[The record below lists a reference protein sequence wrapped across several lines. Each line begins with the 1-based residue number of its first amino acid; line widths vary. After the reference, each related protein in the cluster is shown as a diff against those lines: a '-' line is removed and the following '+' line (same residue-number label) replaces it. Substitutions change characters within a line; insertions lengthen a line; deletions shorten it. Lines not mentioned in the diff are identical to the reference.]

1 MNALCVRSRWG
12 PVRVATELG
21 LLRLCQRS
29 SLFSNFFST
38 LSDQSRC
45 WTTVRIDCG
54 VSGHIIIDFFNQQ
67 LLREDPT
74 APLVVYLPPTGIRHS
89 KHQPP
94 IPSYLLSSSTVL
106 ARINYRWNIPSAYS
120 LGASDNHPFPVPLH
134 DTVRG
139 WSHITERLVSS
150 YQSFELSAE
159 PIAQTS
165 ELDASHLPVKTGYPV
180 QRPVFIYGTFLG
192 GTLATSL
199 ALTENY
205 VLRENPFRIRG
216 LIAKNA
222 VFDWVSI
229 VTDAFSRSIPR
240 TLPKTPQ
247 NSQYTWNESDLIRL
261 RKKLFTKPNRCFD
274 AFASPML
281 FFRTAGVPPPC
292 NWTESYKSSYPLSSE
307 GERSKNNPSKDE
319 VRSKLP
325 DRLNSRYWFGFED
338 FDPPKPKFPYKVSNF
353 ELAYKRAYLF
363 YPQASPWLEIPS
375 VLILSN
381 NQRIKSNNQDPTEE
395 IKDFQETSM
404 EINTMRQS
412 KIMVNLIKRQSGF
425 KIDNNDQMV
434 NNGDIQMHE
443 IDDDY
448 EAESEAVKQWME
460 TRLK

>member
-1 MNALCVRSRWG
+1 MYALCVRPRWG
-12 PVRVATELG
+12 PVRVATTIG

-29 SLFSNFFST
+29 SLFSKFSST

-45 WTTVRIDCG
+45 WTTVRVDCG
-54 VSGHIIIDFFNQQ
+54 VSGHIIIDFFNQH

-106 ARINYRWNIPSAYS
+106 ARINYRWNIPNANSF
-120 LGASDNHPFPVPLH
+120 GASDNHPFPVPLH

-139 WSHITERLVSS
+139 WSYITEKLVSS
-150 YQSFELSAE
+150 YQSLEMSSE
-159 PIAQTS
+159 SIAQTS
-165 ELDASHLPVKTGYPV
+165 DLDASHLPVKTGYPV
-180 QRPVFIYGTFLG
+180 QRPIFIYGTFLG

-205 VLRENPFRIRG
+205 VLREKPFRIRG

-240 TLPKTPQ
+240 TSPNTLQ
-247 NSQYTWNESDLIRL
+247 NSQYIWNESDLIRL

-292 NWTESYKSSYPLSSE
+292 DWTQKSKSSPPLSSE
-307 GERSKNNPSKDE
+307 SERSKSNLPKDK

-325 DRLNSRYWFGFED
+325 DRLISRYWFGFED
-338 FDPPKPKFPYKVSNF
+338 FDPPVPKFPYKMSNF
-353 ELAYKRAYLF
+353 ELAYKRAYIF
-363 YPQASPWLEIPS
+363 FPQASPLLEIPS

-381 NQRIKSNNQDPTEE
+381 NQRIKSSRQDAAQET
-395 IKDFQETSM
+395 KDFEETSI

-412 KIMVNLIKRQSGF
+412 EIMINLIKRQLGF
-425 KIDNNDQMV
+425 KIDHDDQLV

-443 IDDDY
+443 IDNNF
-448 EAESEAVKQWME
+448 EAESGAVKQWME
-460 TRLK
+460 ARLK